1 MVKFLIFLLLFVVC
15 WPVALVG
22 LILYPFVW
30 LILLPFKLVGI
41 AVGGALALVK
51 ALIFLPARVIG
62 SIGRA

>member
-15 WPVALVG
+15 WPVALIG

-51 ALIFLPARVIG
+51 ALIFLPARVLG